1 MLQKE
6 IKYSLCD
13 MEIVP
18 ARISRIEHRSDIVV
32 TDEDGYL
39 PIFAAPMDSVCD
51 DSNYILFE
59 KQGIIPTIHRNVNPN
74 IKKELLKKGVWVA
87 VTMDEFDAWFCD
99 VDSELM
105 ASHTN
110 NTYRVIIDVANG
122 HMQKIFDLVGN
133 ARLSSTIRGHKLIL
147 MSGNIANTLTY
158 IDYCN
163 AGIDYVRCS
172 IGSGAMCITSS
183 NSAVHYGNASLI
195 DDIVTLKRDSM
206 DCRFHTQFR
215 TKIIVDGGIRNYSD
229 VAVALALGADYV
241 MIGGLFSAMYESIA
255 PFDDSEYSDSD
266 ASNLQGKFV
275 EKIVTND
282 NISYKFMIPLNCVG
296 SFNELAE
303 KYHFD
308 KIKENVDSSESQMN
322 RLLSAE
328 IPDEH
333 INKEDIARWLIENC
347 SLYKTSHGMST
358 KEAQRGKLI
367 AEGSDVDENKLK
379 TSEGKVITQRVRYT
393 LKQWTDNMCHYLRN
407 TMSYCDART
416 LSEFIGKPT
425 VNIKSYGTMM
435 SVNK

>member
-18 ARISRIEHRSDIVV
+18 ARISSIEHRSDIVV
-32 TDEDGYL
+32 TDEDGHL

-51 DSNYILFE
+51 DTNYMLFE
-59 KQGIIPTIHRNVNPN
+59 KQGIIPTIHRNVNPS

-105 ASHTN
+105 NSDIQ

-122 HMQKIFDLVGN
+122 HMQKIFDLVSN
-133 ARLSSTIRGHKLIL
+133 ARLSSTIKGHKLIL
-147 MSGNIANTLTY
+147 MSGNIANPLTY

-163 AGIDYVRCS
+163 AIIDYVRCS

-195 DDIVTLKRDSM
+195 DDIVTLKKSTRDCGF
-206 DCRFHTQFR
+206 DTDFR

-282 NISYKFMIPLNCVG
+282 NILYKFMIPSNRVG

-358 KEAQRGKLI
+358 KEAQRGKLA
-367 AEGSDVDENKLK
+367 AEGSDIDENKLK

-393 LKQWTDNMCHYLRN
+393 VKQWTDNMCHYLRN
-407 TMSYCDART
+407 TMSYCDARR
-416 LSEFIGKPT
+416 LSGFIGKPT

>member
-1 MLQKE
+1 
-6 IKYSLCD
+6 

-18 ARISRIEHRSDIVV
+18 ARISNIEHRSDIVV
-32 TDEDGYL
+32 TDEDGHL
-39 PIFAAPMDSVCD
+39 PIFASPMDSVCD
-51 DSNYILFE
+51 ETNYMLFE

-99 VDSELM
+99 GESELM
-105 ASHTN
+105 ASHIQ

-122 HMQKIFDLVGN
+122 HMQKIFHLVGT
-133 ARLSSTIRGHKLIL
+133 ARLLSAIRGHKLIL
-147 MSGNIANTLTY
+147 MSGNIANPLTY

-163 AGIDYVRCS
+163 ATIDYVRCS

-195 DDIVTLKRDSM
+195 DDIVTLKKSTNCGFNTD
-206 DCRFHTQFR
+206 FR
-215 TKIIVDGGIRNYSD
+215 TKIIADGGIRNYSD

-255 PFDDSEYSDSD
+255 PFDNSEYNEYSDSD
-266 ASNLQGKFV
+266 ASNLQGKFI

-282 NISYKFMIPLNCVG
+282 NILYKFMIPSNRVG

-322 RLLSAE
+322 RLLFAE
-328 IPDEH
+328 IPDEY
-333 INKEDIARWLIENC
+333 INKEDVARWLIENC

-358 KEAQRGKLI
+358 KEAQRGKLA

-393 LKQWTDNMCHYLRN
+393 VKQWTDNMRHYLRN
-407 TMSYCDART
+407 TMSYCDARR

>member
-18 ARISRIEHRSDIVV
+18 ARISSIEHRSDIVV
-32 TDEDGYL
+32 TDEDGHL

-51 DSNYILFE
+51 DTNYMLFE

-74 IKKELLKKGVWVA
+74 TKKELLKKGVWVA

-105 ASHTN
+105 ASN
-110 NTYRVIIDVANG
+110 AQNTYRVIIDVANG
-122 HMQKIFDLVGN
+122 HMQKIFDLVSN

-147 MSGNIANTLTY
+147 MSGNIANPLTY

-163 AGIDYVRCS
+163 AKIDYVRCS

-183 NSAVHYGNASLI
+183 NSAIHYGNASLI

-206 DCRFHTQFR
+206 DCRFHSQFR
-215 TKIIVDGGIRNYSD
+215 TKIIADGGIRNYSD

-282 NISYKFMIPLNCVG
+282 SISYKFMIPSNRVG
-296 SFNELAE
+296 SFNELAK

-308 KIKENVDSSESQMN
+308 KIKENVDSSESQMY
-322 RLLSAE
+322 RLLFAE
-328 IPDEH
+328 VPDEY
-333 INKEDIARWLIENC
+333 INKEDVARWLIENC

-358 KEAQRGKLI
+358 KEAQRGKLA
-367 AEGSDVDENKLK
+367 AEGSDIDENKLK

-393 LKQWTDNMCHYLRN
+393 VKQWTDNMCHYLRN

-416 LSEFIGKPT
+416 LNEFIGKPT